1 MHVNA
6 AASALRLYRGSMLT
20 VFASGAGFA
29 LLILADLGASATQG
43 VLSGLALLVAL
54 LAVVMFVAV
63 VQFANAMPGLGWYL
77 WGSLALAAATIG
89 VLVAANDSSRW
100 SPDTTLL
107 AIGALLS
114 TATVFVFNLMWLK
127 AADRL
132 SLWHLQSRLWGALAL
147 AVIGT
152 LVTGAQRLGA
162 NFGLL
167 ALLGL
172 AASVVSAG
180 LLWHTLG
187 QLQRTLECR
196 VSE

>member
-1 MHVNA
+1 MYVNA

-20 VFASGAGFA
+20 VFGVIASTLLIPFIDLGYSASHDVVLLVLALAGAGA
-29 LLILADLGASATQG
+29 L
-43 VLSGLALLVAL
+43 VMLVAL
-54 LAVVMFVAV
+54 
-63 VQFANAMPGLGWYL
+63 VQFTNASPGLGRYVVASVAL
-77 WGSLALAAATIG
+77 GGASVGSLF
-89 VLVAANDSSRW
+89 AANAGSRW
-100 SPDTTLL
+100 SPDTGLL
-107 AIGALLS
+107 ALS
-114 TATVFVFNLMWLK
+114 AVFSAAAVFVFNLMWLK

-147 AVIGT
+147 AVFGT